1 VKAFLRLL
9 GPLLGLAAATAS
21 AEPLTITSAGL
32 SRFALLTNATSFG
45 PLIWRGGIELTSSN
59 EKFGG
64 LSGLIMADEC
74 TSLRAVSDAGRW
86 LTANVTYNENA
97 LSGLTTASIVPI
109 LDDKGKPP
117 PSKRW
122 GDAEAIAL
130 GPNGK
135 TIVGFE
141 SRTRVG
147 AYDLAGQGMTA
158 KFQNL
163 NPPKDIVRG
172 KRNGELESVGY
183 FTGGALKGY
192 YIAVAETNLDSQGN
206 TKAWVWNGKRSIA
219 FSIKQIESYQIT
231 DIALLPNG
239 DILVLQ
245 RSYGAV
251 TLPGMAMSRFPASA
265 IKQGKT
271 VHPETLLD
279 VRAPFYAID
288 NMEGLAVCERNGE
301 LRVNILSDN
310 NFKTDLQR
318 TLLLQF
324 AYTP

>member
-1 VKAFLRLL
+1 MGFFV
-9 GPLLGLAAATAS
+9 GLAASTAS
-21 AEPLTITSAGL
+21 AEPLTITSANLG
-32 SRFALLTNATSFG
+32 RFALLTNATSFG
-45 PLIWRGGIELTSSN
+45 PLTWRGGIELTSPN
-59 EKFGG
+59 GKFGG
-64 LSGLIMADEC
+64 LSGLIMTDEC

-86 LTANVTYNENA
+86 ITANVAYTGNVLTGLANA
-97 LSGLTTASIVPI
+97 QIAPI
-109 LDDKGKPP
+109 LDEKGKPP

-122 GDAEAIAL
+122 GDAEAMTA

-141 SRTRVG
+141 TRTRVG
-147 AYDLAGQGMTA
+147 TYDLNGQGMRA
-158 KFQNL
+158 KFQSL
-163 NPPKDIVRG
+163 NPPKEISRG
-172 KRNGELESVGY
+172 PRNGELESVGY
-183 FTGGALKGY
+183 FTGGSLKGY
-192 YIAVAETNLDSQGN
+192 YLAVAESNLNTEGH
-206 TKAWVWNGKRSIA
+206 TKAWAWNGKRSIT
-219 FSIKQIESYQIT
+219 FSIKQLESYEIT
-231 DIALLPNG
+231 DLAMLPNG
-239 DILVLQ
+239 DILLLQ
-245 RSYGAV
+245 RSYGSL
-251 TLPGMAMSRFPASA
+251 TLPGMAMSRFPASD

-271 VHPETLLD
+271 VQPQTLLD

>member
-1 VKAFLRLL
+1 MLGLL
-9 GPLLGLAAATAS
+9 IGLAA
-21 AEPLTITSAGL
+21 TSALAERVTVTSANL

-45 PLIWRGGIELTSSN
+45 PLTWRGGLELTSDN
-59 EKFGG
+59 KKFGG
-64 LSGLIMADEC
+64 LSGLIMTEEC

-86 LTANVTYNENA
+86 LTANVTYSKNA
-97 LSGLTTASIVPI
+97 LSGLTKASIVPI
-109 LDDKGKPP
+109 LDARGKPP

-122 GDAEAIAL
+122 GDAEAIAD

-147 AYDLAGQGMTA
+147 AYDLAGKGLKA
-158 KFQNL
+158 RFQNL

-172 KRNGELESVGY
+172 QRNGELESVGY
-183 FTGGALKGY
+183 FKSGALMGY
-192 YIAVAETNLDSQGN
+192 YIAVAESNSDAQGN
-206 TKAWVWNGKRSIA
+206 TKAWAWNGKRSFA
-219 FSIKQIESYQIT
+219 FSIKQLESYKIT
-231 DIALLPNG
+231 DIALLPNS
-239 DILVLQ
+239 DVLVLQ
-245 RSYGAV
+245 RSYSAL

-271 VHPETLLD
+271 IQPETLVD

-288 NMEGLAVCERNGE
+288 NMEGLAVCERDGE
-301 LRVNILSDN
+301 LLINILSDD
-310 NFKTDLQR
+310 NFNTGRQR

>member
-1 VKAFLRLL
+1 MKGFLPAL
-9 GPLLGLAAATAS
+9 GLLLGLAATSATA
-21 AEPLTITSAGL
+21 EPVTVTSASL

-45 PLIWRGGIELTSSN
+45 SLSWRGGIELTSTN
-59 EKFGG
+59 RKFGG
-64 LSGLIMADEC
+64 LSGLIMSNEC

-86 LTANVTYNENA
+86 LTATVAYNENA
-97 LSGLTTASIVPI
+97 LSGLTSASIVPI

-117 PSKRW
+117 PGKRW
-122 GDAEAIAL
+122 GDAEAIAA

-147 AYDLAGQGMTA
+147 AYDLSGKGMTA
-158 KFQNL
+158 RFENL

-183 FTGGALKGY
+183 FKYGALKGY
-192 YIAVAETNLDSQGN
+192 YIAVAETNLDTQGN

-219 FSIKQIESYQIT
+219 FSIKQLASYEIT

-239 DILVLQ
+239 EVLVLQ
-245 RSYGAV
+245 RSYSAM
-251 TLPGMAMSRFPASA
+251 TLPGMAMSRFPASD

-271 VHPETLLD
+271 IQPETLLD
-279 VRAPFYAID
+279 VRVPFYAID
-288 NMEGLAVCERNGE
+288 NMEGLAVCERDGE
-301 LRVNILSDN
+301 LRLNILSDN
-310 NFKTDLQR
+310 NFKTGLQR